1 MSAAQQ
7 FFSEDDRYEVRH
19 SCRFESVNN
28 AHLHN
33 TPSGDGNLDAWT
45 FSAWVKLS
53 KDIAGTTPLF
63 AAGTNGDEF
72 SRITFISNNKLAFMI
87 LGSDGNFKAAYKCEF
102 PCRDFSA
109 WYHICVAVDTGQS
122 TNTNRAKLYV
132 NGTLQTVL
140 GGGDLI
146 HPDQNYDTHFND
158 ASYKHWLGS
167 EPSGD
172 GSFDGYMA
180 EVNWV
185 DGLQLDPTSFTETDS
200 NWGHLKPKR
209 YTGAYGTN
217 GFHMNFHSSGNLGLT
232 GGYVDTGANYA
243 VVNLAASDQCF
254 DSPTN
259 NFAQWNVE
267 DKNDQITLSNAG
279 TRAESGTNTA
289 HSNTRA
295 TMGLHHKSGKWY
307 CECLNNADVG
317 GTTAVAFGLSLSQYA
332 VQAATHPVSSSSG
345 FYGSYHSAGTT
356 AQLVAN
362 GAEQCTFGIG
372 GERDIH
378 QVAYDSSNGKFWYG
392 LNNTWRAADGGDD
405 GDPAA
410 GTNESGTLADNG
422 EHTAFVTCDVVNN
435 ADQAMILNSGTDS
448 SFLTIKTAQNNRDD
462 NGNGDFT
469 YAPPTGFMAMCTKN
483 LPTPKVLPHE
493 HFNATLYTGNGST
506 QSISNVGFQPDW
518 VWLKNRTVGRNHG
531 TYDVIRGA
539 NEDLMTNNS
548 DGETTRSTGLT
559 AFGSDGFS
567 LGSHNNVNEN
577 TADFVSFNW
586 NCPTTFSNDA
596 SATSVGTIDSEGRVN
611 QEAGFSIIKYVGVDQ
626 QTTTVAHGLTV
637 APEIVLV
644 KATSEDGRHWR
655 MYANPRTYG
664 IDRTDYLK
672 LNDTAAKVDDENYW
686 NDSNNTTTTFSIGDA
701 NDVNDSGCTFIA
713 YCFHEVEGYSHF
725 GVYNGNGDADGT
737 YFHTGFKPA
746 WVMVKHLGASESWW
760 IWDSKRNPTSG
771 VNNRIGADVTGSES
785 TNVSTGADYL
795 EFRANGIKHK
805 GLGGGANESG
815 NGGEYLIM
823 AFADVPFKYANAH
836 G

>member
-7 FFSEDDRYEVRH
+7 FFSEDDRYEIRH
-19 SCRFESVNN
+19 SCRFESVNT
-28 AHLHN
+28 AHLYN

-63 AAGTNGDEF
+63 AAGTNGDEY
-72 SRITFISNNKLAFMI
+72 SRITFISNNKLTFMI

-167 EPSGD
+167 EPGGD

-243 VVNLAASDQCF
+243 VANLAASDQCF

-267 DKNDQITLSNAG
+267 DKSDQITLSNAG

-289 HSNTRA
+289 HSNIRA
-295 TMGLHHKSGKWY
+295 TMGMHHKSGKWY
-307 CECLNNADVG
+307 AECLNNVDVG
-317 GTTAVAFGLSLSQYA
+317 GTTAVAFGLSLAQYPT
-332 VQAATHPVSSSSG
+332 QGTRHPVSSSSG
-345 FYGSYHSAGTT
+345 FYGAYHSAGTT
-356 AQLVAN
+356 AQLVNN
-362 GAEQCTFGIG
+362 GGEVATFGIG

-378 QVAYDSSNGKFWYG
+378 QVAYDSSNGQFWYG

-410 GTNESGTLADNG
+410 GTNDSGIMADNG
-422 EHTAFVTCDVVNN
+422 EHTAFVHADVVNN
-435 ADQAMILNSGTDS
+435 GDQAMILNSGTDS
-448 SFLTIKTAQNNRDD
+448 SFLAIKTAQNYTDS
-462 NGNGDFT
+462 NGNGDFY
-469 YAPPTGFMAMCTKN
+469 YAPPAGFMALCTNN

-506 QSISNVGFQPDW
+506 QSVSNVGFQPDW
-518 VWLKNRTVGRNHG
+518 VWLKNRSVARNHG
-531 TYDVIRGA
+531 TYDAIRGA
-539 NEDLMTNNS
+539 TKDLMTNNT
-548 DGETTRSTGLT
+548 DAETTRSTGLT
-559 AFGSDGFS
+559 AFDSDGFS

-577 TADFVSFNW
+577 TADFVSWNW
-586 NCPTTFSNDA
+586 KANGSGSSNTTGSINTT
-596 SATSVGTIDSEGRVN
+596 ATSANVDS
-611 QEAGFSIIKYVGVDQ
+611 GFSISTWTGTGSNATVG
-626 QTTTVAHGLTV
+626 HGLSK
-637 APEIVLV
+637 APEMIII
-644 KATSEDGRHWR
+644 KNRDSSANWPIYHHKNTSAPE
-655 MYANPRTYG
+655 
-664 IDRTDYLK
+664 TDYLK
-672 LNDTAAKVDDENYW
+672 LDTTAATADNSTFWNDTAPTSSVF
-686 NDSNNTTTTFSIGDA
+686 TIGTDG
-701 NDVNDSGCTFIA
+701 DVNTDDDKYVA
-713 YCFHEVEGYSHF
+713 YCFHSVDGYSKV
-725 GVYNGNGDADGT
+725 GSYTGNGNADGT
-737 YFHTGFKPA
+737 FVYTGFKPM
-746 WVMVKHLGASESWW
+746 MV
-760 IWDSKRNPTSG
+760 ISKY
-771 VNNRIGADVTGSES
+771 
-785 TNVSTGADYL
+785 TGAENWNIIDTKRSPHNL
-795 EFRANGIKHK
+795 MEDLLKPDSNAAEIDTQIDIDFLSNGFKPRI
-805 GLGGGANESG
+805 NSG
-815 NGGEYLIM
+815 FLNGSGHTIIYI
-823 AFADVPFKYANAH
+823 AFAETPFKYSNAR
-836 G
+836 